1 MCMAAG
7 IDPPASYVVTG
18 FLLIGGKKMA
28 KSAFNQIY
36 PVELAADIGN
46 DALRYYLLRDVGL
59 GADGEFSYE
68 GLIARYNS
76 DLANNLGNLLSR
88 VATVVASKCGGIGPV
103 PRSAADGSHLAQVAA
118 ELTPAVVAHWQAFAP
133 HEGLE
138 TTWRLIRAANAEL
151 ESVEPW
157 KLEPGPEVD
166 AVLGDSLEVLRIV
179 AVLISPVLPRYG
191 GGDLAAPRARG
202 QSRCCRQCRRP
213 AACSRWGGYPGGLPV
228 EKGAPLFPRRKVE
241 AA

>member
-1 MCMAAG
+1 M
-7 IDPPASYVVTG
+7 
-18 FLLIGGKKMA
+18 
-28 KSAFNQIY
+28 
-36 PVELAADIGN
+36 
-46 DALRYYLLRDVGL
+46 
-59 GADGEFSYE
+59 
-68 GLIARYNS
+68 
-76 DLANNLGNLLSR
+76 
-88 VATVVASKCGGIGPV
+88 

-133 HEGLE
+133 NEGLE

-179 AVLISPVLPRYG
+179 AVLISPVLRETAAEIRRRLGLEGNPAAAG
-191 GGDLAAPRARG
+191 NAAPG
-202 QSRCCRQCRRP
+202 GVLG
-213 AACSRWGGYPGGLPV
+213 WGGYPGGLPV